1 MADCLDCL
9 DNLSIE
15 DILKLVTT
23 CDESGN
29 VLWNL
34 YSVTDETSACLS
46 CSQYSSIEDFLRKS
60 LYCEE
65 GKYYIRV
72 KLA

>member
-1 MADCLDCL
+1 MAECLECL

-29 VLWNL
+29 VTWNL
-34 YSVTDETSACLS
+34 YEITDETTPCFS
-46 CSQYSSIEDFLRKS
+46 CSQFSSIEDLLRKS
-60 LYCEE
+60 LYCED
-65 GKYYIRV
+65 GIYYIRI